1 MIEVPDEQTSETV
14 KHVLLGFNIT
24 CKCTRALINFYH
36 NMRFPESFPDYP
48 DVDFDDRVIHVQ
60 WTIKYNGVEN
70 AYKKHLVM
78 ILFII
83 RCQGS

>member
-48 DVDFDDRVIHVQ
+48 DVDFDDRVIHAF
-60 WTIKYNGVEN
+60 NGQLNITEW
-70 AYKKHLVM
+70 KMHTKS
-78 ILFII
+78 I
-83 RCQGS
+83 